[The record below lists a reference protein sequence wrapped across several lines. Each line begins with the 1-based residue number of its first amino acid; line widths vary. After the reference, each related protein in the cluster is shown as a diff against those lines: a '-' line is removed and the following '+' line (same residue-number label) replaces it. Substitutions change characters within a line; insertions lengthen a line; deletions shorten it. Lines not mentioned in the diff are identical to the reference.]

1 MWTGNRRVPLGVLIH
16 QSFLRDRISLC
27 SSGWLGTLCRD
38 LPASASWILGLETCT
53 TIPGLFLQSWHVTKQ
68 RRLKES
74 FGLLLPSSL
83 LPQEALILKSSEKQ
97 ALRGPCGDERQW
109 PSRGLMGFSWYKCK
123 FRAASSKGAMPAFS
137 GRTWNK
143 QVEHLHLGK
152 EVEEKQPWRRR
163 SRSASVLS
171 YEKAAPLVL
180 GWLSIPW
187 GLKVSLW
194 ADTKSAKPKL
204 GQWVSKCSMVLYRYR
219 EQKQCLA

>member
-1 MWTGNRRVPLGVLIH
+1 MWTCNRRVPLGVLIH

-74 FGLLLPSSL
+74 SGLLLPSSL

-123 FRAASSKGAMPAFS
+123 FRAASSQGAMLAFS
-137 GRTWNK
+137 GRISKWNICIW
-143 QVEHLHLGK
+143 
-152 EVEEKQPWRRR
+152 EKKRRKNNHGDATPDLLLYWVTKR
-163 SRSASVLS
+163 LPLWYWVDSVYSGDSRSPFEQIQNQPNPNLAS
-171 YEKAAPLVL
+171 E
-180 GWLSIPW
+180 
-187 GLKVSLW
+187 
-194 ADTKSAKPKL
+194 
-204 GQWVSKCSMVLYRYR
+204 
-219 EQKQCLA
+219 